1 MGGEA
6 KSLGKS
12 IQSARKQ
19 AGLTQQELCERIDVS
34 YSTLA
39 KIERGAIASPSI
51 FTVHAISEATN
62 TTIDA
67 LLRGAGVDSN
77 FDSSNISKKT
87 SKTGIKFIYFDV
99 NGVLVRF
106 YHAAFSALS
115 EASGLAI
122 DSVESTFWHY
132 NDAVCRGDMSIHD
145 FNEALATRLDLPAL
159 DWRDYYDEAVEAL
172 PQMKELLI
180 WASKHY
186 KVGLLTNIMPGQL
199 DRMIKSGVLPDLKYD
214 AIIDSSTVGSIKP
227 EQGIYESAQIASNVK
242 PSEILFIDDSRA
254 NLMAAEHFGWRVTW
268 FDDYR
273 AETSAQRIKDSLD
286 F

>member
-6 KSLGKS
+6 KTLGKS
-12 IQSARKQ
+12 IQKARKN

-39 KIERGAIASPSI
+39 KIERGAIAAPSV
-51 FTVHAISEATN
+51 FTVHAICDATG

-67 LLRGAGVDSN
+67 LLRGAGVDTKGPQP
-77 FDSSNISKKT
+77 SKKT
-87 SKTGIKFIYFDV
+87 SKSGVKFVYFDV

-106 YHAAFSALS
+106 FHAAFSALS
-115 EASGLAI
+115 EESGQPI
-122 DSVESTFWHY
+122 DAVESTFWHY
-132 NDAVCRGDMSIHD
+132 NDAVCRGDMSIED

-159 DWRDYYDEAVEAL
+159 DWRDYYEKAVEVL
-172 PQMKELLI
+172 PQMIELLK
-180 WASKHY
+180 WTAEHY

-199 DRMIKSGVLPDLKYD
+199 DRMIAAGLLPNITYD
-214 AIIDSSTVGSIKP
+214 AIIDSSVVGSIKP
-227 EQGIYESAQIASNVK
+227 EEGIYESAQAASGVA
-242 PSEILFIDDSRA
+242 PDEILFIDDSRA
-254 NLMAAEHFGWRVTW
+254 NLMAAEHLGWRVTW

-273 AETSAQRIKDSLD
+273 AEASAQRIKDSLE